1 MLYKLQGDLRVTG
14 WEHPSPVIHR
24 PQRTAGTSIQPAVLT
39 KYRVFYEDSKAEM
52 RIQLKAKQFR
62 KVNCNISDFK
72 CTVAKMKPFFET
84 PGPASPKGRSHQLHG
99 NPHGEHS
106 FDSWVLTQRFFFFF
120 FFYMYYRED
129 LYYALYFTMP
139 ICSTQTSLLTCNR
152 ENFLGS
158 VCFCKID
165 FQDQENQRSPMNI
178 QILNIYLVSQETD
191 YCYVRRA
198 ILALLLT
205 KSHQSRL
212 ARKPHFFPLEW
223 ICLLTQ

>member
-72 CTVAKMKPFFET
+72 CTVAKMKPFFKT

-106 FDSWVLTQRFFFFF
+106 FDSWVLTQRFCFFFF
-120 FFYMYYRED
+120 FTCITGKT
-129 LYYALYFTMP
+129 FTMP
-139 ICSTQTSLLTCNR
+139 YTLLCLFVLLKHRYLLAT
-152 ENFLGS
+152 EKTFL
-158 VCFCKID
+158 VLFA
-165 FQDQENQRSPMNI
+165 F
-178 QILNIYLVSQETD
+178 
-191 YCYVRRA
+191 VR
-198 ILALLLT
+198 
-205 KSHQSRL
+205 
-212 ARKPHFFPLEW
+212 
-223 ICLLTQ
+223 

>member
-1 MLYKLQGDLRVTG
+1 
-14 WEHPSPVIHR
+14 
-24 PQRTAGTSIQPAVLT
+24 
-39 KYRVFYEDSKAEM
+39 
-52 RIQLKAKQFR
+52 
-62 KVNCNISDFK
+62 
-72 CTVAKMKPFFET
+72 
-84 PGPASPKGRSHQLHG
+84 
-99 NPHGEHS
+99 
-106 FDSWVLTQRFFFFF
+106 
-120 FFYMYYRED
+120 MYYRED

>member
-120 FFYMYYRED
+120 FLHVLQGRPLLCLI
-129 LYYALYFTMP
+129 LYYAYLFYSNIVTYLQQRKL
-139 ICSTQTSLLTCNR
+139 SW
-152 ENFLGS
+152 
-158 VCFCKID
+158 FC
-165 FQDQENQRSPMNI
+165 
-178 QILNIYLVSQETD
+178 
-191 YCYVRRA
+191 
-198 ILALLLT
+198 LLL
-205 KSHQSRL
+205 
-212 ARKPHFFPLEW
+212 
-223 ICLLTQ
+223 